1 MSYLFIMLIVGV
13 AIVAAGI
20 VRVPPNSILIIERF
34 GKFQKAVVHGTHF
47 RIPLIEQ
54 VSGFVSTLPGID
66 TLKVS
71 AATETAEVIHLT
83 LSLDWEI
90 LNTAAETVARV
101 FYLYRDGAKR
111 KAMLSEFVKRK
122 VADFFFNRSK
132 LIVGSDYD
140 ALSID
145 LKLQMER
152 YMKDMGYKLMRL
164 QIKDL
169 YQD

>member
-1 MSYLFIMLIVGV
+1 MSYLFIILIVCV

-34 GKFQKAVVHGTHF
+34 GKFQKAIAHGTHF

-54 VSGFVSTLPGID
+54 VNGLVSTLPGTD
-66 TLKVS
+66 MLKLS

-83 LSLDWEI
+83 LSVDWEI
-90 LNTAAETVARV
+90 LNAASETVARV
-101 FYLYRDGAKR
+101 FYLYRDGSKR
-111 KAMLSEFVKRK
+111 KEVLSEFIKRK

-132 LIVGSDYD
+132 LIADTDYD

-145 LKLQMER
+145 LKLKTEGYME
-152 YMKDMGYKLMRL
+152 DMGYKLIRL

-169 YQD
+169 YQG